1 MLVAGAFLATL
12 SPMPAAVVAM
22 TLALSCLVGAALLS
36 KALWHHAPWNRQAPR
51 GMLREIAPQG
61 AWSGFGGGVHWLFSQ
76 GYNYVVAGTLDV
88 TAVAALA
95 ATRLMV
101 MPVGLLSTGI
111 GTLMLPTVSKWTHEH
126 TAMKVLKRLS
136 LFATGLAALAA
147 CYLVFMLLMSDWIF
161 VHLFKKDFAQRD
173 LLLLVW
179 SAVAL
184 VTAFRDQL
192 YYFLVTRARFRLTA
206 SITSASA
213 LVALVVSILA
223 LRQFGVI
230 GALVGLL
237 AGELFNVVGI
247 VIFSLREARRMPT
260 ELAKAV

>member
-1 MLVAGAFLATL
+1 
-12 SPMPAAVVAM
+12 
-22 TLALSCLVGAALLS
+22 
-36 KALWHHAPWNRQAPR
+36 
-51 GMLREIAPQG
+51 
-61 AWSGFGGGVHWLFSQ
+61 
-76 GYNYVVAGTLDV
+76 
-88 TAVAALA
+88 
-95 ATRLMV
+95 
-101 MPVGLLSTGI
+101 
-111 GTLMLPTVSKWTHEH
+111 
-126 TAMKVLKRLS
+126 
-136 LFATGLAALAA
+136 
-147 CYLVFMLLMSDWIF
+147 MSDWIF